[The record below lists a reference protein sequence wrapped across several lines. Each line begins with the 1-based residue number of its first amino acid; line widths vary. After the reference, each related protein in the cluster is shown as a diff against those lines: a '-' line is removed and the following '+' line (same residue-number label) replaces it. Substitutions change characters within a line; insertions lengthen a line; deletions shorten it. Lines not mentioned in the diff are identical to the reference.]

1 MFIKRRTRVVVE
13 THQVWAISRRG
24 IATQS
29 WCPDCAGEVRM
40 ITPEE
45 AAAILRLTPRTIYSW
60 VEAAKIH
67 FTEQPEG
74 HLLICLDSLPAS

>member
-1 MFIKRRTRVVVE
+1 
-13 THQVWAISRRG
+13 
-24 IATQS
+24 
-29 WCPDCAGEVRM
+29 M